1 MADQSSFARSP
12 VPLAHRSSS
21 YPQRP
26 QATIVAGMTEAQMNG
41 VSGAMMDLLRDS
53 WAGLHVD
60 NQLALY
66 KEWWRQVGGTG
77 RMWGNMEGW

>member
-1 MADQSSFARSP
+1 
-12 VPLAHRSSS
+12 
-21 YPQRP
+21 
-26 QATIVAGMTEAQMNG
+26 MTMEQMNG

-60 NQLALY
+60 NQLELY
-66 KEWWRQVGGTG
+66 REWWRRVGGTG